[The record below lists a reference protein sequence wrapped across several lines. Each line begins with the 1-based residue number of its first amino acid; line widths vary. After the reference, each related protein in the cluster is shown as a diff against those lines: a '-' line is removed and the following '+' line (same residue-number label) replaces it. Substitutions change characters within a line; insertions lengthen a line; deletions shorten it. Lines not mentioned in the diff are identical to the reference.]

1 MRFVLDAS
9 VALAWCFEDE
19 ASAETEG
26 VLEQLG
32 ASAAVVPSVW
42 PLEVANAL
50 LVAER
55 RKRVSRAKVA
65 ASLNVLR
72 GLPISVDKETPARA
86 FEGVLPLAR
95 EHGLSVYDAAYLEL
109 AIREGLPL
117 ATVDQGLKGAA
128 RRLGLELAGARR

>member
-9 VALAWCFEDE
+9 MALAWCFEDE
-19 ASAETEG
+19 STPETES
-26 VLEQLG
+26 LLDRL
-32 ASAAVVPSVW
+32 STDRAVVPCLW

-55 RKRVSRAKVA
+55 RKRVSGAKVA

-72 GLPISVDKETPARA
+72 GLPISVDTETPARA
-86 FEGVLPLAR
+86 FEGVLPVAR

-117 ATVDQGLKGAA
+117 ATVDHGLKGAA
-128 RRLGLELAGARR
+128 RRVGIEPAG